1 MLGARGKSPAA
12 VERRCIPSTHAAF
25 RRGPL
30 GACAVERRGL
40 LQDWLGGQRRLAAAM
55 SGPGRGRSAG
65 RTWGARVCLSGLLL
79 ALAGAPAAAA
89 ALPEAALAD
98 AARHADWA
106 AVRTLLEEGADV
118 DAREGDDSTALHWA
132 SYWDNREVAALLIRA
147 GAEIDA
153 ANDLGVTPL
162 WAACEN
168 GSSAM
173 VETLLGA
180 GADANMPLPFGETPL
195 MTAARTGS
203 ADVVGRLLAAGAD
216 VDAATGEGAYGAQTA
231 LMWAVAQKHPSVVEV
246 LLAHG
251 ADVHARSSTFTE
263 TVKTIST
270 YANYGLQCV
279 PRDECYITEVRSGG
293 FTPLLFAARVGDLA
307 SARLLVAA
315 GADVNEVTPDG
326 ASALA
331 VAALSGSGAVGALLL
346 DSGADPN
353 AAGGGYAPLHAAILH
368 RDPLLAEALLSA
380 GADPNARVSA
390 STRYTRDSADFFF
403 PPWFVRA
410 PAFWL
415 AARHRE
421 AGLMRLL
428 ARYGADPL
436 ATHSP
441 EYWTTDRR
449 TSAGRMWA
457 EEGETTALMA
467 AVGLGGRDP
476 LWSVDHRARV
486 AEATELGRGPDPTEV
501 QAVTLEAVRVAVEL
515 GVDVNAANARGRT
528 AVDAA
533 EGDVFDDVAAFL
545 IEHGAASPF
554 DTRDDARGAR

>member
-1 MLGARGKSPAA
+1 MSGARGESSAA
-12 VERRCIPSTHAAF
+12 
-25 RRGPL
+25 
-30 GACAVERRGL
+30 
-40 LQDWLGGQRRLAAAM
+40 
-55 SGPGRGRSAG
+55 
-65 RTWGARVCLSGLLL
+65 TWARVFLSVLLL
-79 ALAGAPAAAA
+79 VLAGAPAAMAA
-89 ALPEAALAD
+89 PPEAALAE
-98 AARHADWA
+98 AARKADWA
-106 AVRTLLEEGADV
+106 AVRGLLHDGAEV
-118 DAREGDDSTALHWA
+118 DAREGDGSTALHWA
-132 SYWDNREVAALLIRA
+132 SYHDNRQTAALLIRA
-147 GAEIDA
+147 GADVDV

-173 VETLLGA
+173 VETLLEA
-180 GADANMPLPFGETPL
+180 GADPNPALPFGETPL
-195 MTAARTGS
+195 MTAAGAGN
-203 ADVVGRLLAAGAD
+203 ADVVGRLLEAGAN
-216 VDAATGEGAYGAQTA
+216 VDAATAEGAYGAQTT
-231 LMWAVAQKHPSVVEV
+231 LMWAVAQGHSSVVEV

-251 ADVHARSSTFTE
+251 ADVHARSTTFTE

-293 FTPLLFAARVGDLA
+293 FTPLLFAARGGDVA

-315 GADVNEVTPDG
+315 GADVNEAAPDG

-331 VAALSGSGAVGALLL
+331 IAALSGNGAVAALLL
-346 DSGADPN
+346 DAGADPN

-368 RDPLLAEALLSA
+368 RDSVLAEALLLA
-380 GADPNARVSA
+380 GADPDALVSA

-428 ARYGADPL
+428 ARHGADPL

-441 EYWTTDRR
+441 AYWTTDRR
-449 TSAGRMWA
+449 TAASRMWVD
-457 EEGETTALMA
+457 EGETTALLA

-476 LWSVDHRARV
+476 LWAVDHRARV
-486 AEATELGRGPDPTEV
+486 AEATELGQGPDRT
-501 QAVTLEAVRVAVEL
+501 AVEAATLEAVRVAVEL
-515 GVDVNAANARGRT
+515 GVDVDAADARGRT
-528 AVDAA
+528 AVSVAL
-533 EGDVFDDVAAFL
+533 GDGFDDVVALL
-545 IEHGAASPF
+545 IEHGAATPF
-554 DTRDDARGAR
+554 D